1 MKTFF
6 RNFALLVVGLITL
19 ASCASTTVINSV
31 PQGAAVY
38 IDHARVGTTPYTYS
52 DTKIVGSVTPITLKL
67 NGYEDL
73 HVMLARN
80 ERVDA
85 GAIVG
90 GLFFW
95 IPFLSGLCSTIH
107 RIRTNWCPSNS
118 VSTTILC

>member
-19 ASCASTTVINSV
+19 ASCASTTIINSV

-38 IDHARVGTTPYTYS
+38 INQSRVGTTPYTYS
-52 DTKIVGSVTPITLKL
+52 DTKILGSVTPITLKL
-67 NGYEDL
+67 DGYEDF
-73 HVMLARN
+73 HVMLTRN

-90 GLFFW
+90 GLFCW
-95 IPFLSGLCSTIH
+95 VPFLWTMQYD
-107 RIRTNWCPSNS
+107 PSHTYEM
-118 VSTTILC
+118 VPLR

>member
-19 ASCASTTVINSV
+19 ASCASTTIINSV

-38 IDHARVGTTPYTYS
+38 INQSPYTYS
-52 DTKIVGSVTPITLKL
+52 DTKILGSVTPITLKL

-73 HVMLARN
+73 HVMLTRN

-90 GLFFW
+90 GIFFW
-95 IPFLSGLCSTIH
+95 IPFLWTMQYDPTHTYEMVPL
-107 RIRTNWCPSNS
+107 R
-118 VSTTILC
+118 

>member
-90 GLFFW
+90 GIFFW
-95 IPFLSGLCSTIH
+95 IPFLWTMQYNPTHTYELV
-107 RIRTNWCPSNS
+107 P
-118 VSTTILC
+118 VK